1 MEKQEK
7 TTPGEQFERLVE
19 IMARLRS
26 PDGCPWDRAQNF
38 DTIKSYLLEET
49 YEVLDSI
56 DARDWP
62 ALCEELGDL
71 LLQSIFFAQMASEQK
86 LFGIEDS
93 LNAII
98 DKLIRRHPHV
108 FGDATARTPEEVKD
122 RWDRIKAVESL
133 EKGRATE
140 NLLDSVPRSQP
151 ALAEALQISSKVA
164 RVGFDWA
171 DTDQVIEKLHEEL
184 DELARARTSEG
195 SREKIEDELGD
206 ILFVIANIARHL
218 KVDPEQALRKAN
230 AKFRRRFAYLE
241 RRLAGAGKAL
251 EATPLEE
258 MEALWEEA
266 KRLE

>member
-1 MEKQEK
+1 MEKPAK
-7 TTPGEQFERLVE
+7 ITAGKQFERLVE

-26 PDGCPWDRAQNF
+26 PDGCPWDRAQSF
-38 DTIKSYLLEET
+38 DTIKPYLLEET

-71 LLQSIFFAQMASEQK
+71 LLQSVFFAQMASEQK

-93 LNAII
+93 LAAII

-108 FGDATARTPEEVKD
+108 FGDATAATPEEVKD
-122 RWDRIKAVESL
+122 RWDQIKAVESL

-151 ALAEALQISSKVA
+151 ALAEALQISSKAA

-171 DTDQVIEKLHEEL
+171 DTDQVIQKLHEEL
-184 DELARARTSEG
+184 DELARARGLDG
-195 SREKIEDELGD
+195 SAGEIEDELGD

-241 RRLAGAGKAL
+241 RRLAGQGKTL
-251 EATPLEE
+251 EATPLDE

-266 KRLE
+266 KRVE